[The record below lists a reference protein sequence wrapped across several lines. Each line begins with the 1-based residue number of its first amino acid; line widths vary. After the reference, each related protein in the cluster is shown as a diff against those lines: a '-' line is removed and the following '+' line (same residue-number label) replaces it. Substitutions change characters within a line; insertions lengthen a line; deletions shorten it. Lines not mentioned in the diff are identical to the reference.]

1 MREIIA
7 RTEELIDGLKAVC
20 AQYGLGNDGNEYKI
34 ITQVFL
40 FKFLND
46 KFGYEIRRLDPS
58 LAQAGD
64 WGKAIA
70 DLPNGKYEI
79 LLKRLGTK
87 AAKFTREQSITSL
100 FHRQYDA
107 NFADLFDN
115 TLQDIATQN
124 NDIFSV
130 RTDGGARV
138 TLFDRLSHYIADP
151 ARRDDFC
158 RALVNKLLIFSF
170 EDAFGEKYDFFATI
184 FEYLIKDYNK
194 DSGGKYAEYYT
205 PHAVARIIAAI
216 MEPDGDKDVSC
227 YDPAAGSGTLLMSL
241 AHAIGEDNCTIYSQ
255 DISQKSSGML
265 RLNLILNNLVHS
277 IPNIIQGDTLLHPFH
292 KEKDGKTLRHF
303 DRIVSNPPFKVDFSD
318 TRDALDQKEN
328 KERFFAGIPTV
339 PKKQADKMPIY
350 LLFIQHVMSSLAKG
364 GRAAIV
370 VPTGFLTAKGR
381 IEEGIRK
388 RIVEQNMLKGVV
400 SMPSNIFATTGTN
413 VSVLFLDKDNCEKTA
428 VLLDASK
435 LGAKIK
441 EGKNQRTILSHEE
454 EVKIIG
460 TFNGRKSEDD
470 FSVVVSLEDI
480 KSKKYSFSAGQYFDV
495 KIEYEEITP
504 KEFQAKIKMLHSHL
518 IEYSRA
524 AAAID
529 MEIKKR
535 LGKLSC
541 G

>member
-40 FKFLND
+40 YKFLND
-46 KFGYEIRRLDPS
+46 KFGHEIRKLDPT

-64 WGKAIA
+64 WEKAVA
-70 DLPNGKYEI
+70 DLPKAKYDI

-87 AAKFTREQSITSL
+87 AAQFTREQSLSSL
-100 FHRQYDA
+100 YRRQNDA

-115 TLQDIATQN
+115 TLQNIAAQN

-138 TLFDRLSHYIADP
+138 TLFDRLSLYIADP

-158 RALVNKLLIFSF
+158 RALINKLLNFSF
-170 EDAFGEKYDFFATI
+170 VGAFGEKYDFFATI

-216 MEPDGDKDVSC
+216 IEPNCDKDVSC

-318 TRDALDQKEN
+318 TRDALDIKEN
-328 KERFFAGIPTV
+328 KARFFAGIPSI
-339 PKKQADKMPIY
+339 PKKQPEKMPIY
-350 LLFIQHVMSSLAKG
+350 LLFIQHVMASLSKD

-381 IEEGIRK
+381 IEEAIRK
-388 RIVEQNMLKGVV
+388 RIVDQKMLRGAV
-400 SMPSNIFATTGTN
+400 SMPSNIFATTSTN
-413 VSVLFLDKDNCEKTA
+413 VSVLFLDKANHDGKA
-428 VLLDASK
+428 VLIDAAK
-435 LGAKIK
+435 LGTKIK
-441 EGKNQRTILSHEE
+441 EGKNQRTILLHEE
-454 EVKIIG
+454 EAQIVRD
-460 TFNGRKSEDD
+460 FNKRKPVAN
-470 FSVVVSLEDI
+470 FAAVVPFGEIADRG
-480 KSKKYSFSAGQYFDV
+480 YSFSAGPYFEIT
-495 KIEYEEITP
+495 IEHAAITESEFRSRLSTFRTKMTEYSKTAARLDEEIQ
-504 KEFQAKIKMLHSHL
+504 KQA
-518 IEYSRA
+518 R
-524 AAAID
+524 
-529 MEIKKR
+529 R
-535 LGKLSC
+535 LRHG
-541 G
+541 

>member
-40 FKFLND
+40 YKFLND
-46 KFGYEIRRLDPS
+46 KFGHEIRKLDPT

-64 WGKAIA
+64 WEKAVA
-70 DLPNGKYEI
+70 DLPKAKYEI

-87 AAKFTREQSITSL
+87 AAQFTREQSLSSL
-100 FHRQYDA
+100 YRRQNDA

-115 TLQDIATQN
+115 TLQNIAAQN

-138 TLFDRLSHYIADP
+138 TLFDRLSLYIADP

-158 RALVNKLLIFSF
+158 RALVNKLLNFSF
-170 EDAFGEKYDFFATI
+170 VGAFGEKYDFFATI

-216 MEPDGDKDVSC
+216 LEPNGDKDVSC

-318 TRDALDQKEN
+318 TRDALDIKEN
-328 KERFFAGIPTV
+328 KARFFAGIPSI
-339 PKKQADKMPIY
+339 PKKQPEKMPIY
-350 LLFIQHVMSSLAKG
+350 LLFIQHVMASLSKD

-381 IEEGIRK
+381 IEEAIRK
-388 RIVEQNMLKGVV
+388 RIVDQKMLRGAV
-400 SMPSNIFATTGTN
+400 SMPSNIFATTSTN
-413 VSVLFLDKDNCEKTA
+413 VSVLFLDKANHDGKA
-428 VLLDASK
+428 VLIDAAK
-435 LGAKIK
+435 LGTKIK
-441 EGKNQRTILSHEE
+441 EGKNQRTILLHEE
-454 EVKIIG
+454 EAQIVRD
-460 TFNGRKSEDD
+460 FNKRKPVAN
-470 FSVVVSLEDI
+470 FAAVVPFGEIADRG
-480 KSKKYSFSAGQYFDV
+480 YSFSAGPYFEIT
-495 KIEYEEITP
+495 IEHAAITESEFRSRLSTFRTKMTEYSKTAARLDEEIQ
-504 KEFQAKIKMLHSHL
+504 KQA
-518 IEYSRA
+518 R
-524 AAAID
+524 
-529 MEIKKR
+529 R
-535 LGKLSC
+535 LRHG
-541 G
+541 